1 MIKFLLKNKDTDIF
15 FKKNTRFDSKDL
27 FNISN
32 VETKERVIQ
41 LLLIDKNTFK
51 SVTVEEYK
59 YETIKNIIII
69 IKKQD

>member
-1 MIKFLLKNKDTDIF
+1 MIKFLLKNKNTDIF
-15 FKKNTRFDSKDL
+15 FKKARFDSKDL

-32 VETKERVIQ
+32 VEIKERVIQ
-41 LLLIDKNTFK
+41 LLLIDKIAFK

-59 YETIKNIIII
+59 YETIKHIII

>member
-15 FKKNTRFDSKDL
+15 TRFDSKDL

-32 VETKERVIQ
+32 IEKKEKVMQ
-41 LLLIDKNTFK
+41 LLLVDKNTFK

-59 YETIKNIIII
+59 YKTIKNIIII
-69 IKKQD
+69 KKQD

>member
-1 MIKFLLKNKDTDIF
+1 MIKFLSKTKDMNIFLKKT
-15 FKKNTRFDSKDL
+15 KFDSKDL

-41 LLLIDKNTFK
+41 LLLVDKYTFK

-69 IKKQD
+69 KKQD

>member
-1 MIKFLLKNKDTDIF
+1 MIKFLSKTKDMNIF
-15 FKKNTRFDSKDL
+15 FKKTRFDSKDL

-32 VETKERVIQ
+32 VETKEKVIQ
-41 LLLIDKNTFK
+41 LLLVDKNTFE
-51 SVTVEEYK
+51 SVTVEKYK

>member
-1 MIKFLLKNKDTDIF
+1 MIKFLSKTKDMNIF
-15 FKKNTRFDSKDL
+15 FKKTRFDSKDL

-32 VETKERVIQ
+32 VEIKERVVQ
-41 LLLIDKNTFK
+41 LLLVDKYTFK

-69 IKKQD
+69 KKQD

>member
-1 MIKFLLKNKDTDIF
+1 MIKFLSKTKDMNIFLKKT
-15 FKKNTRFDSKDL
+15 KFDSKDL

-41 LLLIDKNTFK
+41 LLLVDKNTFN

-69 IKKQD
+69 KKQD

>member
-1 MIKFLLKNKDTDIF
+1 MIKFLLNSKDIDTF

-32 VETKERVIQ
+32 VEIKERVIQ
-41 LLLIDKNTFK
+41 LLLIDKDTFK
-51 SVTVEEYK
+51 SATVEEYK
-59 YETIKNIIII
+59 YEVTKNIII

>member
-1 MIKFLLKNKDTDIF
+1 
-15 FKKNTRFDSKDL
+15 L

-32 VETKERVIQ
+32 VETKEKVIQ
-41 LLLIDKNTFK
+41 LLLVDKNTFE

-69 IKKQD
+69 KKQD